1 MNEFS
6 KYWDEKMIE
15 YESEAEKLEEET
27 LNRHEAEI
35 EEFEEEIEKSLGHR
49 QK

>member
-1 MNEFS
+1 
-6 KYWDEKMIE
+6 MIE